1 MKDNRQMDDKKK
13 EFIAVLEKTL
23 GNITATASK
32 VGIARS
38 TVYNWINDDKD
49 FAKAIKEIQEENVV
63 DYVES
68 LMMKKIGEGE
78 SNMIMFFLNNK
89 AKHRGYG
96 QQRDREQ
103 TNNRVT
109 TINIIHSD
117 DDNEPNAEQ

>member
-32 VGIARS
+32 MGIERK
-38 TVYNWINDDKD
+38 TVYNWKDKDPD
-49 FAKAIKEIQEENVV
+49 FAKAIKEVQEENVV

-117 DDNEPNAEQ
+117 DNNEPNGEQ

>member
-1 MKDNRQMDDKKK
+1 MKDNTQLHDKKK
-13 EFIAVLEKTL
+13 QFLEILEKTL

-32 VGIARS
+32 MGIERK
-38 TVYNWINDDKD
+38 TVYNWKDKD
-49 FAKAIKEIQEENVV
+49 PEFAKAIKEVQEENVV

-103 TNNRVT
+103 SNNRVT

-117 DDNEPNAEQ
+117 DDNEANTEQ